1 MSKLIDKQMPIMNF
15 DELCKDYEIETKN
28 IYKFAPKHPS
38 LCVLSAGTGRGK
50 TNLLLNCLVKSMII
64 DKCYIFF
71 RDDQEP
77 KYLWLRDF
85 FSKLNEEYNKHANKK
100 RKLDEIFVMTNDLSK
115 IPNLMDINKKI
126 QNCIIFD
133 DLVSAPVDVKN
144 KIKILYEAG
153 RKRNCSIF
161 FLTQSFF
168 GVPKGIRLNANFVTL
183 WSTGSRKEQ
192 RELADTFATD
202 TSYKVFERI
211 LKYAC
216 RKDRHSFL
224 TINDH
229 LPDVKDKF
237 RMNLSQPIPDELFI
251 DSSDEEEEVKMEE
264 RRVCLEE

>member
-1 MSKLIDKQMPIMNF
+1 MSKKLIDRPLNISNF
-15 DELCKDYEIETKN
+15 DEVCKEYEIETKN
-28 IYKFAPKHPS
+28 IYKYAPKHPS
-38 LCVLSAGTGRGK
+38 LCVISAGTGRGK
-50 TNLLLNCLVKSMII
+50 TNLLLNCILKTMII
-64 DKCYIFF
+64 DKCMIFF

-85 FSKLNEEYNKHANKK
+85 FAKLNEEYNKYANKK
-100 RKLDEIFVMTNDLSK
+100 RKLEEIFLMTNDLSK
-115 IPNLMDINKKI
+115 IPNLMDIDKKI
-126 QNCIIFD
+126 QNCLIFD
-133 DLVSAPVDVKN
+133 DLVSASPEVKN

-216 RKDRHSFL
+216 RRDRHSFL

-229 LPDVKDKF
+229 LSDVKDKF
-237 RMNLSQPIPDELFI
+237 RMNLSMPIPDHLFE
-251 DSSDEEEEVKMEE
+251 DSSDEEEKIEDQENADAE
-264 RRVCLEE
+264 